1 MKINVDYLKD
11 KKVIYAITS
20 IILLLLIGGILGK
33 IFFFD
38 EIIYLKNKL
47 EQKKIYEYEISDFNN
62 QILDLEQQLGP
73 IELEQKN
80 LSRLF
85 HNKNEIENLY
95 QELSTIAIS
104 NGLIIA
110 NLEKKDKEAYDI
122 SGQKIDNIEEFSA
135 ADIFYMIPVDYK
147 IIGNFINY
155 LRFRSQVADLPK
167 SLNFQSEQISLS
179 EEEGKIGE
187 INSTATIAV
196 FSLEGN

>member
-47 EQKKIYEYEISDFNN
+47 EQKTIYEYEISDFNN

>member
-1 MKINVDYLKD
+1 MKINLDYLKD
-11 KKVIYAITS
+11 KKVIYSITS